1 MNYEQIKEVAAVFE
15 ASPTLTEID
24 LRGAGIALRLRRA
37 APAAKKPALPVA
49 APAVPAA
56 PVSAF
61 GDVLAGA
68 ASADLDEPAAAEGNT
83 LITAHMVG
91 VFRAARSGKNAD
103 AAPAAPGDLIS
114 EGQALGSVETM
125 RILNECPAPVSGVI
139 QSVFVSD
146 GQPVE
151 YGQALF
157 EIAPVSASP
166 ASPDATP
173 ES

>member
-1 MNYEQIKEVAAVFE
+1 MNYEQIKEVVAVFE

-91 VFRAARSGKNAD
+91 VFRAARSGKKRRRGSRCPRRPRFRRAGFGKRGNHANFERVFRARFRRYPKRVCVRR
-103 AAPAAPGDLIS
+103 AA
-114 EGQALGSVETM
+114 
-125 RILNECPAPVSGVI
+125 RGVRAGI
-139 QSVFVSD
+139 V
-146 GQPVE
+146 
-151 YGQALF
+151 
-157 EIAPVSASP
+157 
-166 ASPDATP
+166 
-173 ES
+173 

>member
-49 APAVPAA
+49 VPAA
-56 PVSAF
+56 PVSAP
-61 GDVLAGA
+61 GDLLSSA
-68 ASADLDEPAAAEGNT
+68 ANADVDEPAAAEGNT

-103 AAPAAPGDLIS
+103 AFPAAPGDLVS

-125 RILNECPAPVSGVI
+125 RILNECSAPVSGVI

-157 EIAPVSASP
+157 EIAPGSASP
-166 ASPDATP
+166 VVPNATP